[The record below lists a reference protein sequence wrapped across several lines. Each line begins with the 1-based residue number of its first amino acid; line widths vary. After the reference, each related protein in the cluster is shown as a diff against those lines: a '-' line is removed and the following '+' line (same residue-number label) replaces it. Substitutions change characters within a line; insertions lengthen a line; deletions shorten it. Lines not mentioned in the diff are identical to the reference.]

1 MYTLVGFSILI
12 SLCKNYLIPEH
23 FYHLLQRNPIHIR
36 SHCHSPLTL
45 HLPPAPPLPQLLA
58 TTNLLSVSMDL
69 PILACQD
76 SFISRHASTLHSF
89 YGWITSHC
97 MDVLH
102 TVYPSGQGFLQ
113 SLCLHL
119 HSEVIRADDGQFQTL
134 FLNLLLALLCCF
146 AYSSVYTQ
154 FQVSRPQ
161 KLTVK
166 FLSMWF

>member
-1 MYTLVGFSILI
+1 
-12 SLCKNYLIPEH
+12 
-23 FYHLLQRNPIHIR
+23 
-36 SHCHSPLTL
+36 
-45 HLPPAPPLPQLLA
+45 
-58 TTNLLSVSMDL
+58 
-69 PILACQD
+69 
-76 SFISRHASTLHSF
+76 
-89 YGWITSHC
+89 

-119 HSEVIRADDGQFQTL
+119 HREVIRADDGQFQTL